1 MTREAAVLGIPTISV
16 YQGDMLAVDR
26 YLIDQ
31 GYMIHKKELTMDFVV
46 KFLNENSRSS
56 PRGNL
61 MSKGRTAFDLIKAT
75 LLDA

>member
-1 MTREAAVLGIPTISV
+1 MTREAAVMGLPTISV
-16 YQGDMLAVDR
+16 YQDELLDVDQ

-46 KFLNENSRSS
+46 KFLNENRQSS
-56 PRGNL
+56 PRGEL